1 MKDHTRPGEKAAQ
14 GPPDVPGAEAFGE
27 SGGSWIYDWNVPPD
41 EVPARSDRTVLLNDE
56 TLRDGLQ
63 SPSAK
68 DPPVQEKCR
77 FLHILAR
84 MGIHSV
90 DIGLPGAGKEAAA
103 DALAMAKVIVRERL
117 PLMANCAARTL
128 AKDIDPALE
137 ISQKAGIPLEV
148 ATFVGSSTIRQVAE
162 RWDLNFLLKCTEEAV
177 TRVVRAGLPSMF
189 VTEDTTRAR
198 PEVLRALYTAA
209 VRAGARRV
217 CIADT
222 TGFATPEGAARLV
235 RFVAGLL
242 REAGCG
248 PVGIDWHG
256 HQDRGLGVASTLAAF
271 SAGAERLHGSGLGLG
286 ERVGNT
292 PMDQVIVNLKL
303 MGHWRRDVTPLK
315 EYVGW
320 VAEHCGVEVPEN
332 YPVFGRNAFRTGTGI
347 HAAAI
352 YKAILRGEREVAE
365 RVYSAVP
372 ASWFGMEQVVELGP
386 MSGDSNA
393 ACWLMARGEPVEDGL
408 VRHLLRVAKASNR
421 TLLDGEIWAE
431 IEMYRKEMGE

>member
-1 MKDHTRPGEKAAQ
+1 LEASGET
-14 GPPDVPGAEAFGE
+14 GRT
-27 SGGSWIYDWNVPPD
+27 WIYDWNLPPD
-41 EVPARSDRTVLLNDE
+41 NDATRSDRTLLLNDE

-68 DPPVQEKCR
+68 DPPVHEKCR
-77 FLHILAR
+77 FLQILAR
-84 MGIHSV
+84 MGVQSV
-90 DIGLPGAGKEAAA
+90 DIGLPGAGQEAAA
-103 DALAMAKVIVRERL
+103 DALAMAKEIARERL
-117 PLMANCAARTL
+117 PLAANCAARTL
-128 AKDIDPALE
+128 ARDIDPALE
-137 ISQKAGIPLEV
+137 IAQKAGIPLEV
-148 ATFVGSSTIRQVAE
+148 ATFVGSSTIRQMAE
-162 RWDLNFLLKCTEEAV
+162 QWDLDFLLRCTEEAV

-198 PEVLRALYTAA
+198 PEVLKALYTAA
-209 VRAGARRV
+209 IRAGARRV

-222 TGFATPEGAARLV
+222 TGYATPEGAARLV
-235 RFVAGLL
+235 RFVAGVV
-242 REAGCG
+242 REAECG

-303 MGHWRRDVTPLK
+303 LGLWQRDVTPLK
-315 EYVGW
+315 DYVGW
-320 VAEHCGVEVPEN
+320 VAVHCGVEIPPN

-352 YKAILRGEREVAE
+352 YKATMRGEREVAE

-372 ASWFGMEQVVELGP
+372 ANWFGMEQVIELGP
-386 MSGDSNA
+386 MSGESNA
-393 ACWLMARGEPVEDGL
+393 ACWLMARGEPAEDGL
-408 VRHLLRVAKASNR
+408 VRHLLKVAKASNR
-421 TLLDGEIWAE
+421 TLLDGEIRAE
-431 IEMYRKEMGE
+431 IEAYRKNKGE